1 MSDLQGYTGNL
12 NLIENADD
20 IVVFLTQMRIFQ
32 QQINVQVL
40 SNSYL
45 IRQSFLKYVVNQA
58 LSSLHGESLEIM
70 RTVPLN
76 YIFV

>member
-45 IRQSFLKYVVNQA
+45 IRQSFLKYRCKSGIV
-58 LSSLHGESLEIM
+58 
-70 RTVPLN
+70 
-76 YIFV
+76 IFAWRVT